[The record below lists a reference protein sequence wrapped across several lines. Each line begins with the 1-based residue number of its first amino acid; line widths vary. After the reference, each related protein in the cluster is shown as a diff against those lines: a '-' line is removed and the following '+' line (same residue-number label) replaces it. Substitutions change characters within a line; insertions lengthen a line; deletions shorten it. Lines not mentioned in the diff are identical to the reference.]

1 MALVYEFNPQRTM
14 GQMYD
19 PVMSRQGYKEGTHTG
34 LLEKGAG
41 AKALA
46 GFKSYDEYMKAYN
59 LDPSKYAK
67 DYIPAT
73 APRLS
78 GGTGIGVIAPIQGFR
93 RNPSSTAFT
102 EAEFNR
108 FLEGQNIASGA
119 NLQAAAQRAASGIP
133 DITAE
138 YANKFGGGTQM
149 LDYYKNLL
157 MGKDDFTQT
166 PEYQEQIRQSEEMVR
181 RTSPRLSGRR
191 AIAAIDEGQKRARLG
206 RTQALSDRLAAAEQE
221 RLRGESIQGRGL
233 EAARMQAELAMRPE
247 EMIFQNYW
255 KTSGRY

>member
-1 MALVYEFNPQRTM
+1 MALVFSFDPKRTM
-14 GQMYD
+14 GGMYD

-46 GFKSYDEYMKAYN
+46 GMKSYDEYMKAYSS
-59 LDPSKYAK
+59 DPSKYAK
-67 DYIPAT
+67 SYNPA
-73 APRLS
+73 RLGYTP
-78 GGTGIGVIAPIQGFR
+78 GGGNYLQKATSDP
-93 RNPSSTAFT
+93 FT

-119 NLQAAAQRAASGIP
+119 NLRAAAERGMAGIP
-133 DITAE
+133 DATAE

-149 LDYYKNLL
+149 FDYYKNLL
-157 MGKDDFTQT
+157 MGTDDFTQT

-181 RTSPRLSGRR
+181 RTNPRLSGRR

-221 RLRGESIQGRGL
+221 RLRGAEVQGRAL

-247 EMIFQNYW
+247 EMIFKQYW
-255 KTSGRY
+255 NPSAGGYG